1 MLYFT
6 TLNSNLRATAKAE
19 ENSKESNEHQTG
31 HHYRDNYL
39 CWCCKESMKEGK
51 KSTRSRKKRLPTLR
65 AGNLLRKMLYRLC
78 CLGFV

>member
-6 TLNSNLRATAKAE
+6 TLNSNLRATAKVE
-19 ENSKESNEHQTG
+19 ENNKESNEHQTG

-51 KSTRSRKKRLPTLR
+51 SQHVAAKNVYQHKERVI
-65 AGNLLRKMLYRLC
+65 
-78 CLGFV
+78 F